1 MTKIAKKLN
10 SVVGELEGSWK
21 VWDKIL
27 KKHRKN
33 DER

>member
-1 MTKIAKKLN
+1 MGKKLN
-10 SVVGELEGSWK
+10 SALKGMEDTWK